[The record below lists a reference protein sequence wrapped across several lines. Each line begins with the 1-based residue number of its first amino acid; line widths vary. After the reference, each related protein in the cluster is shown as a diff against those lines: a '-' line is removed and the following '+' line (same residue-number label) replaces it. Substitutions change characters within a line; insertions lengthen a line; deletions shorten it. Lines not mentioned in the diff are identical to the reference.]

1 MSSGN
6 GERQVERMR
15 GSIRDVRID
24 QIDRSR
30 NHRLKQEGDLE
41 RIESLK
47 QSIAACGQLQPV
59 RVYERGEHQ
68 LNDRHAEPYILG
80 FGARRCAAMMALG
93 HETIRAVVY
102 PPASDAEIEQARAV
116 ENLHRQDITPLEEV
130 QAVDAVL
137 SALKEDASFTADPFE
152 EAATRLA
159 KSVAWVKDR
168 DYLFRLS
175 TPVQKFAMKTGIPAG
190 HLRELAKVGDE
201 REQMRLACEAVG
213 APTWYFVPRDGQK
226 QVDEHTQ
233 SMQDEWLAELKQ
245 GRMTRVPLT
254 KLKAE
259 VAKVTLSLKVI
270 PWEYARP
277 VELGDVKLRRCSG
290 CPHNSETDRTLFEI
304 EADEKNPRGFCLNR
318 SCYEQK
324 HELAQQAKEA
334 TLKKIAR
341 RTVQTPDAIR
351 KAAPAW
357 MKESSVVGFVKR
369 QLDKAK
375 ASKDAVAKQ
384 PRRDPYAPREL
395 TAYEQHLLSF
405 GETLETWLGR
415 AFDRILEAVNGDT
428 RFKIAWTLLLAV
440 PELYEHASWSIPR
453 PSPYGKVTTNEPLL
467 AELAPRVGEAID
479 VMFSGSRQQVAELMA
494 SVPIDDPN
502 ERRGFDVPHPEA
514 LAKLARHLGIDIGEP
529 PVWAI
534 PEWIEKPVAELA
546 ILNHGAPVAVE
557 GDADDEIDDNASD
570 DVHADE
576 LAVEE

>member
-1 MSSGN
+1 MSSSSN
-6 GERQVERMR
+6 ERQVERQM
-15 GSIRDVRID
+15 GTIRDVRID

-30 NHRLKQEGDLE
+30 NHRLKQDGDGD

-68 LNDRHAEPYILG
+68 QSERHSEPYILG
-80 FGARRCAAMMALG
+80 FGARRCAAMLALG

-116 ENLHRQDITPLEEV
+116 ENLHRQDISPLEEV

-137 SALKEDASFTADPFE
+137 SKLKEDASFTGDPYE

-175 TPVQKFAMKTGIPAG
+175 PAVQKFAMKTSIPAG
-190 HLRELAKVGDE
+190 HLRELAKVGDD
-201 REQMRLACEAVG
+201 REQMRLACESVG
-213 APTWYFVPRDGQK
+213 APPWYFVPREGQK
-226 QVDEHTQ
+226 QLDEHIQQLQT
-233 SMQDEWLAELKQ
+233 DWLATMQQ
-245 GRMTRVPLT
+245 GKMTRVPLT
-254 KLKAE
+254 KLKAD
-259 VAKVTLSLKVI
+259 VAKVMLSLKVI

-277 VELGDVKLRRCSG
+277 IELGEVKLRRCAG

-341 RTVQTPDAIR
+341 RTVQTPEAIR
-351 KAAPAW
+351 KAAPTW

-369 QLDKAK
+369 QLEKAK
-375 ASKDAVAKQ
+375 SPEGEVVKK

-395 TAYEQHLLSF
+395 TVYEKHLQQF
-405 GETLETWLGR
+405 GAKVDQWQGDVFE
-415 AFDRILEAVNGDT
+415 RILDAVNTDT
-428 RFKIAWTLLLAV
+428 RFKIAWTLLMAV
-440 PELYEHASWSIPR
+440 PEFSEHAGWDIPK
-453 PSPYGKVTTNEPLL
+453 PSVYGTVTTEEPTL
-467 AELAPRVGEAID
+467 ATFDAAVGEAID
-479 VMFSGSRQQVAELMA
+479 VMFSGSRQQIAELMGR
-494 SVPIDDPN
+494 VTIIDPS
-502 ERRGFDVPHPEA
+502 EWRAFHIPHPDA
-514 LAKLARHLGIDIGEP
+514 LAKLARHLKLDIGEP
-529 PVWAI
+529 PVWAL
-534 PEWIEKPVAELA
+534 PEGVEKPTGEEPVETSPREESTDDAIDVAE
-546 ILNHGAPVAVE
+546 
-557 GDADDEIDDNASD
+557 
-570 DVHADE
+570 E
-576 LAVEE
+576 LAEVE